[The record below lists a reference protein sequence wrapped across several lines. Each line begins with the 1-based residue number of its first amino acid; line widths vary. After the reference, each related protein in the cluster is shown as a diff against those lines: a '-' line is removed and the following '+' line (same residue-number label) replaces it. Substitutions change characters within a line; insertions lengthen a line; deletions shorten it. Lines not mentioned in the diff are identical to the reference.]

1 MSEPHFHVMGGQ
13 PLEGRFRVQG
23 AKNAV
28 LKEMAATI
36 LASGEHHLTNVPR
49 IVDVEIMCELLES
62 MNIKTEF
69 ITEDHLVI
77 STPPPGEITPFA
89 SYELVERIR
98 ASITVLG
105 PLLGRLRSAR
115 ISMPGG
121 DDFGNRPI
129 DIHLSALESLGA
141 SFASAHGYIDGRV
154 ENLVGNEIDLAYPS
168 HTATDNILMA
178 AVLADGE
185 TVINNAA
192 REPEVIDLGKMLIAM
207 GAKIEGLGTST
218 ITICGVRELHPST
231 HRVISD
237 RLDAATAIAAVAM
250 AKGEITIEG
259 VRTKEMVTVLR
270 KFKEMGVSIAES
282 NPGEIVVSS
291 EGRLRATQISSL
303 PYPGVATDYLP
314 LLVACLSTA
323 DGGSIVTENLYAG
336 RFKYVDELR
345 RLGAHMITQ
354 GHHIA
359 VEGVNTLLG
368 AKVKAPDIRAG
379 AALLVAALAAEG
391 TSEIFG
397 PLHLQ
402 RGYEKIEERFG
413 ALGASVKLVSNE
425 T

>member
-1 MSEPHFHVMGGQ
+1 MREPHFHVMGGRQ
-13 PLEGRFRVQG
+13 LEGRFRVQG

-49 IVDVEIMCELLES
+49 IVDVEIMCELLGS
-62 MNIKTEF
+62 MNIKTHF
-69 ITEDHLVI
+69 TTEDHLVVV
-77 STPPPGEITPFA
+77 TPSPDEITPFA

-105 PLLGRLRSAR
+105 PLLGRLKSAR

-141 SFASAHGYIDGRV
+141 TFASAHGYIDGRV

-192 REPEVIDLGKMLIAM
+192 REPEVIDLGKMLNAM

-218 ITICGVRELHPST
+218 ITISGVRELHPST
-231 HRVISD
+231 HSVISD

-250 AKGEITIEG
+250 AKGEITIDG

-270 KFKEMGVSIAES
+270 KFKEMGVSIVES
-282 NPGEIVVSS
+282 APGEIVVRS

-345 RLGAHMITQ
+345 RLGAHMVTQ

-359 VEGVNTLLG
+359 VDGVETLLG

-425 T
+425 R

>member
-1 MSEPHFHVMGGQ
+1 MSEPHFHVIGGQ

-36 LASGEHHLTNVPR
+36 LASGEHHLNNVPR

-62 MNIKTEF
+62 MNVKTNF
-69 ITEDHLVI
+69 IEEDHLVI
-77 STPPPGEITPFA
+77 TTPPPEEITPFA

-105 PLLGRLRSAR
+105 PLLGRLKAAR

-141 SFASAHGYIDGRV
+141 TFAAAHGYIDGRV
-154 ENLVGNEIDLAYPS
+154 TELIGSEIDLAYPS

-192 REPEVIDLGKMLIAM
+192 REPEVIDLGKMLKSM
-207 GAKIEGLGTST
+207 GANIEGLGTST
-218 ITICGVRELHPST
+218 IVITGVRELQPAK

-270 KFKEMGVSIAES
+270 KFKEMGVSIEEPQ
-282 NPGEIVVSS
+282 PGEVTVRS
-291 EGRLRATQISSL
+291 EARLRATQISSL

-314 LLVACLSTA
+314 LLVACLATA
-323 DGGSIVTENLYAG
+323 DGGSIITENLYAG

-359 VEGVNTLLG
+359 VEGVDSLLG

-379 AALLVAALAAEG
+379 AALLVAALAADG
-391 TSEIFG
+391 ASEIFG
-397 PLHLQ
+397 PIHLQ

-413 ALGASVKLVSNE
+413 GLGASVKLVSNE